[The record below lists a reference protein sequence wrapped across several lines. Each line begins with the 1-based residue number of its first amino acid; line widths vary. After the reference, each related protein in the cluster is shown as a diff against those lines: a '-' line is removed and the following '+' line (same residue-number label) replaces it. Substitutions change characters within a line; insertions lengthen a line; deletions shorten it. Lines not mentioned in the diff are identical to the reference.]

1 MLEILAIAVSQLKY
15 GLGQVLGPYGWVAVT
30 SFVVSAVATPLL
42 RALAQRLGFVD
53 KPDGHLKPHQRPIA
67 YLGGVA
73 VYLGWLAGL
82 AVLLPVVQTGRD
94 WMLGLGMAGG
104 VVMVVGLADDLLD
117 IKPVVK
123 ILGQVAAAGI
133 LLHFGIGRD
142 IILVVVKSVAVFVP
156 GLDCPQWLVLV
167 LSVPVTVLLV
177 VGASNATNLLDG
189 MDGLCSGVTG
199 IISVMFFILA
209 THLAMFAYSQE
220 HDPVRLVASL
230 SMAGAV
236 AGFLPY
242 NFSPATIF
250 LGDAG
255 SMLMGLFA
263 AAMMLMFGERGILK
277 WVLGAMMIFGLPI
290 LDTALALIR
299 RIRLGRP
306 IFGGDRSHL
315 YDQLVDRGLSVKQT
329 VGISYGLSVFYGLVG
344 LAIILMR
351 TRYAVGLYVVVVVAT
366 FYLCHRWGFLR
377 PSGGSPGEEG
387 KAAGAESSPARA
399 PG

>member
-1 MLEILAIAVSQLKY
+1 M
-15 GLGQVLGPYGWVAVT
+15 
-30 SFVVSAVATPLL
+30 
-42 RALAQRLGFVD
+42 
-53 KPDGHLKPHQRPIA
+53 
-67 YLGGVA
+67 
-73 VYLGWLAGL
+73 
-82 AVLLPVVQTGRD
+82 
-94 WMLGLGMAGG
+94 
-104 VVMVVGLADDLLD
+104 
-117 IKPVVK
+117 
-123 ILGQVAAAGI
+123 
-133 LLHFGIGRD
+133 
-142 IILVVVKSVAVFVP
+142 
-156 GLDCPQWLVLV
+156 
-167 LSVPVTVLLV
+167 
-177 VGASNATNLLDG
+177 
-189 MDGLCSGVTG
+189 
-199 IISVMFFILA
+199 MFFILA

-290 LDTALALIR
+290 LDTTLALIR
-299 RIRLGRP
+299 RIRLGHP

-329 VGISYGLSVFYGLVG
+329 VGISYGLSAFYGLVG

-351 TRYAVGLYVVVVVAT
+351 TRYAVVLYVAVGVLT
-366 FYLCHRWGFLR
+366 LYLCHRWGFLK
-377 PSGGSPGEEG
+377 PSSEGSPDEGKGPAQTNARAGAGGSTG
-387 KAAGAESSPARA
+387 
-399 PG
+399 